1 MEVEY
6 ARTYRGR
13 TVCGGTVEGAAAVC
27 SREMPA
33 YPIPAGVEEELM
45 RFERA
50 KSEALGQLAQLE
62 AEVAAQAGGRG
73 RRDLA
78 VHRLLLEDFTL
89 YVQMAEDGIRV
100 GKSAQEAVHGAGRTC
115 AAMFEQM
122 EDPYLRERGADLMD
136 ISARV
141 IACLNGCAYPPESGP
156 EAILIAEDFSPSQ
169 VAAWQRGGNRAMILS
184 EGSEYSHAAI
194 LARAFGAPMLVQT
207 GIAVDELAGKQIK
220 GSVEAGEEG
229 GLGRVI
235 LEAL

>member
-1 MEVEY
+1 M
-6 ARTYRGR
+6 RTYRGR
-13 TVCGGTVEGAAAVC
+13 TVCGGTVGGAATVC

-33 YPIPAGVEEELM
+33 YPVPAGVEEELM

-50 KSEALGQLAQLE
+50 KPEALGQLAQLE
-62 AEVAAQAGGRG
+62 AEVAAQAGEEAAAIF
-73 RRDLA
+73 A
-78 VHRLLLEDFTL
+78 VHRLLLEDFD
-89 YVQMAEDGIRV
+89 YIQMAEDGIRV

-122 EDPYLRERGADLMD
+122 EDPYLRERGADMMD

-169 VAAWQRGGNRAMILS
+169 VAAWQRGGDRAMILS
-184 EGSEYSHAAI
+184 AGSEYSHAAI
-194 LARAFGAPMLVQT
+194 LARAFGMPMMVQT
-207 GIAVDELAGKQIK
+207 GIPVDELVGKRFK

-235 LEAL
+235 LEVL